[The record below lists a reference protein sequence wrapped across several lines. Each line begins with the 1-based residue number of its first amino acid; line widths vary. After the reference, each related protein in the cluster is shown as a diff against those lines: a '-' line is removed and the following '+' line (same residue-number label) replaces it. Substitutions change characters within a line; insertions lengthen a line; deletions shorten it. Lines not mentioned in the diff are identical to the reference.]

1 MTKLTKNSK
10 RTIAKVER
18 ALAECDMGASLSELA
33 QKARL
38 SASLVK
44 AALDELGLEPQAD
57 GLYYLPLEPV
67 TEPIKSPS
75 IDTLKLSPS
84 VSKSLKENG
93 VNTIADLHA
102 KSREELLSMNRI
114 GMIALTK
121 INWALVHHGWER
133 VA

>member
-18 ALAECDMGASLSELA
+18 ALVECDMGASLSEIS

-44 AALDELGLEPQAD
+44 VALGLLGLNPEAD
-57 GLYYLPLEPV
+57 GLYYLPLEPA
-67 TEPIKSPS
+67 ESPS
-75 IDTLKLSPS
+75 IDALKLSPS

-93 VNTIADLHA
+93 VNTIADLRA

-114 GMIALTK
+114 GVIALTK

>member
-1 MTKLTKNSK
+1 MNKLTKNSK
-10 RTIAKVER
+10 RTIAKVVR
-18 ALAECDMGASLSELA
+18 VLSECDMGASLSEIS

-44 AALDELGLEPQAD
+44 RVLDFLGLEPEVD

-67 TEPIKSPS
+67 SESPS

-102 KSREELLSMNRI
+102 KSRDELLSMNRI
-114 GMIALTK
+114 GIIALTK

>member
-1 MTKLTKNSK
+1 MTKLTQNSK
-10 RTIAKVER
+10 RTIAKVVR
-18 ALAECDMGASLSELA
+18 VLSECDMGASLSEIS

-44 AALDELGLEPQAD
+44 RVLDFLGLEPEVD

-67 TEPIKSPS
+67 LESPS

-114 GMIALTK
+114 GIIALTK
-121 INWALVHHGWER
+121 INWALVHNGRER

>member
-10 RTIAKVER
+10 KTIAKVER
-18 ALAECDMGASLSELA
+18 ALAECDMGVSLSEIS

-44 AALDELGLEPQAD
+44 IALGLLGLKPEAD

-67 TEPIKSPS
+67 LESPS

-114 GMIALTK
+114 GIIALTK

>member
-1 MTKLTKNSK
+1 MTKLTQNSK

-18 ALAECDMGASLSELA
+18 ALAECDMGASLSEIS

-44 AALDELGLEPQAD
+44 TALGILGLKPEVD

-67 TEPIKSPS
+67 SESPS

-84 VSKSLKENG
+84 VGKSLKENG
-93 VNTIADLHA
+93 VNTIADLRA
-102 KSREELLSMNRI
+102 KSRDELLSMNRI
-114 GMIALTK
+114 GVSALTK
-121 INWALVHHGWER
+121 IKWALAQHGLER

>member
-1 MTKLTKNSK
+1 MTNLSKNSK

-18 ALAECDMGASLSELA
+18 ALAECDMGVSLSELA

-44 AALDELGLEPQAD
+44 IALDLLGLKPEAD

-67 TEPIKSPS
+67 ESPS

-114 GMIALTK
+114 GIIALTK
-121 INWALVHHGWER
+121 INWALVHNGWDH